1 MSNFSRPK
9 IGISKCL
16 EFEMCRY
23 DGSRINNNFV
33 RNMKKFVDFI
43 PVCPEVGIGLG
54 TPRKPIRLV
63 KINGKKSLYQPS
75 SEKNL
80 TDDMHSFTQKFVASV
95 DVLDGFIFKRDS
107 PTCGI
112 TNVRLYHKLG
122 TDSGYQKTTGMFSE
136 GVSKEFSNIVKED
149 EKRLDNISI
158 REHFLT
164 RLFVLADLRES
175 LENQSI
181 EKLFEFFSK
190 NMLLLLCHDE
200 KLTTKLGLLFRSED
214 NFEIISKNFQNIVYN
229 ILSSPI
235 KKIPMIST
243 FDYMF
248 KHVQSKLSKSEQSH
262 YYSLIDEFENN
273 LISHSE
279 ISTLL
284 YSWAL
289 RYDLKIIL
297 EQSLFNPF
305 PKNLLLDLIESKKE
319 YSVLT

>member
-1 MSNFSRPK
+1 MGDFSRPI

-33 RNMKKFVDFI
+33 RNMKKYVDFVQ
-43 PVCPEVGIGLG
+43 VCPEVGIGLG

-63 KINGKKSLYQPS
+63 KIDGIKNLYQPS

-80 TDDMHSFTQKFVASV
+80 TEEMHNFTKKFVTSV

-112 TNVRLYHKLG
+112 SNVRLYHKLG
-122 TDSGYQKTTGMFSE
+122 TDSGYQKTSGMFSE
-136 GVSKEFSNIVKED
+136 GVSEEFPNMVKED
-149 EKRLDNISI
+149 EKRLENITI

-164 RLFVLADLRES
+164 RIFVLANLRES
-175 LENQSI
+175 LELQSI
-181 EKLFEFFSK
+181 EKLFEFYSK
-190 NMLLLLCHDE
+190 NMLLFLCHDE
-200 KLTTKLGLLFRSED
+200 KLTAELGLIFRAED
-214 NFEIISKNFQNIVYN
+214 DFKIISKKFENLVYE
-229 ILSSPI
+229 ILSFPI
-235 KKIPMIST
+235 KKSPMIDT

-248 KHVQSKLSKSEQSH
+248 HYVESRLSKSEKSH
-262 YYSLIDEFENN
+262 YCSLINDFEND

-289 RYDLKIIL
+289 RYDVKI
-297 EQSLFNPF
+297 
-305 PKNLLLDLIESKKE
+305 
-319 YSVLT
+319 T

>member
-1 MSNFSRPK
+1 MGDFSRPI

-33 RNMKKFVDFI
+33 RNMKKYVDFVQ
-43 PVCPEVGIGLG
+43 VCPEVGIGLG

-63 KINGKKSLYQPS
+63 KIDGIKNLYQPS

-80 TDDMHSFTQKFVASV
+80 TEEMHNFTKKFVTSV

-112 TNVRLYHKLG
+112 SNVRLYHKLG
-122 TDSGYQKTTGMFSE
+122 TDSGYQKTSGMFSE
-136 GVSKEFSNIVKED
+136 GVSEEFPNMVKED
-149 EKRLDNISI
+149 EKRLENITI

-164 RLFVLADLRES
+164 RIFVLANLRES
-175 LENQSI
+175 LELQSI
-181 EKLFEFFSK
+181 EKLFEFYSK
-190 NMLLLLCHDE
+190 NMLLFLCHDE
-200 KLTTKLGLLFRSED
+200 KLTAELGLIFRAED
-214 NFEIISKNFQNIVYN
+214 DFKIISKKFENLVYE
-229 ILSSPI
+229 ILTFPI
-235 KKIPMIST
+235 KKSPMIDT

-248 KHVQSKLSKSEQSH
+248 HYVESRLSKSEKSH
-262 YYSLIDEFENN
+262 YCSLINDFEND
-273 LISHSE
+273 LISQSE

-289 RYDLKIIL
+289 RYDVKIIL
-297 EQSLFNPF
+297 EQSLFDPF
-305 PKNLLLDLIESKKE
+305 PKKLLLDLVESKKE
-319 YSVLT
+319 YSVL

>member
-1 MSNFSRPK
+1 MVNYSRPI

-33 RNMKKFVDFI
+33 RNMKKFVDFV

-63 KINGKKSLYQPS
+63 KIDGKKNLYQPS

-80 TDDMHSFTQKFVASV
+80 TEDMHDFTQKFVTSV
-95 DVLDGFIFKRDS
+95 DNLDGFIFKRDS

-112 TNVRLYHKLG
+112 TDVRLYHKLG
-122 TDSGYQKTTGMFSE
+122 QSGYQKTSGMFSE
-136 GVSKEFSNIVKED
+136 GVSAEFPNMVKED
-149 EKRLDNISI
+149 EKRLGNISI

-164 RLFVLADLRES
+164 RIFVLANLRES
-175 LENQSI
+175 LKEQSI
-181 EKLFEFFSK
+181 EKLFEFYSK
-190 NMLLLLCHDE
+190 NMLLFLCHDE
-200 KLTTKLGLLFRSED
+200 KLTADLGLIFRTED
-214 NFEIISKNFQNIVYN
+214 DFEIISKKFEKIAYE
-229 ILSSPI
+229 ILSSPV
-235 KKIPMIST
+235 KKIPMVDT

-248 KHVQSKLSKSEQSH
+248 DHVKSKLSESEQSH
-262 YYSLIDEFENN
+262 YHSLIDEFENE
-273 LISHSE
+273 LTSHSE

-297 EQSLFNPF
+297 DQSLFNPF
-305 PKNLLLDLIESKKE
+305 PKNLLLDLVESKKE
-319 YSVLT
+319 FSVL

>member
-1 MSNFSRPK
+1 MGDFSRPI

-33 RNMKKFVDFI
+33 RNMKKYVDFVQ
-43 PVCPEVGIGLG
+43 VCPEVGIGLG

-63 KINGKKSLYQPS
+63 KIDGIKNLYQPS

-80 TDDMHSFTQKFVASV
+80 TEEMHNFTKKFVTSV

-112 TNVRLYHKLG
+112 SNVRLYHKLG
-122 TDSGYQKTTGMFSE
+122 TDSGYQKTSGMFSE
-136 GVSKEFSNIVKED
+136 GVSEEFPNMVKED
-149 EKRLDNISI
+149 EKRLENITI

-164 RLFVLADLRES
+164 RIFVLANLRES
-175 LENQSI
+175 LELQSV
-181 EKLFEFFSK
+181 EKLFEFYSK
-190 NMLLLLCHDE
+190 NMLLFLCHDE
-200 KLTTKLGLLFRSED
+200 KLTAELGLIFRAED
-214 NFEIISKNFQNIVYN
+214 DFKIISKKFENLVYE
-229 ILSSPI
+229 ILSFPI
-235 KKIPMIST
+235 KKSPMIDT

-248 KHVQSKLSKSEQSH
+248 HYVESRLSKSEKSH
-262 YYSLIDEFENN
+262 YCSLINDFEND

-289 RYDLKIIL
+289 RYDVKIIL
-297 EQSLFNPF
+297 EQSLFDPF
-305 PKNLLLDLIESKKE
+305 PKKLLLDLVESKKE
-319 YSVLT
+319 YSVL

>member
-1 MSNFSRPK
+1 MDDFSRPI

-33 RNMKKFVDFI
+33 RNMKQYVDFVQ
-43 PVCPEVGIGLG
+43 VCPEVGIGLG

-63 KINGKKSLYQPS
+63 KIDGIKNLYQPS

-80 TDDMHSFTQKFVASV
+80 TEEMHNFTKKFVTSV

-112 TNVRLYHKLG
+112 SNVRLYHKLG
-122 TDSGYQKTTGMFSE
+122 TDSGYQKTSGMFSE
-136 GVSKEFSNIVKED
+136 GVSEEFPNMVKED
-149 EKRLDNISI
+149 EKRLENITI

-164 RLFVLADLRES
+164 RIFVLANLRES
-175 LENQSI
+175 LELQSI
-181 EKLFEFFSK
+181 EKLFEFYSK
-190 NMLLLLCHDE
+190 NMLLFLCHDE
-200 KLTTKLGLLFRSED
+200 KLTAELGLIFRAED
-214 NFEIISKNFQNIVYN
+214 DFKIISKKFENLVYE
-229 ILSSPI
+229 ILSFPI
-235 KKIPMIST
+235 KKSPMIDT

-248 KHVQSKLSKSEQSH
+248 HYVESRLSKSEKSH
-262 YYSLIDEFENN
+262 YCSLINDFEND

-289 RYDLKIIL
+289 RYDVKIIL
-297 EQSLFNPF
+297 EQSLFDPF
-305 PKNLLLDLIESKKE
+305 PKKLLLDLVESKKE
-319 YSVLT
+319 YSVL

>member
-1 MSNFSRPK
+1 MGDFSRPI

-33 RNMKKFVDFI
+33 RNMKKYVNFVQ
-43 PVCPEVGIGLG
+43 VCPEVGIGLG

-63 KINGKKSLYQPS
+63 KIDGIKNLYQPS

-80 TDDMHSFTQKFVASV
+80 TEEMHNFTKKFVTSV

-112 TNVRLYHKLG
+112 SNVRLYHKLG
-122 TDSGYQKTTGMFSE
+122 TDSGYQKTSGMFSE
-136 GVSKEFSNIVKED
+136 GVSEEFPNMVKED
-149 EKRLDNISI
+149 EKRLENITI

-164 RLFVLADLRES
+164 RIFVLANLRES
-175 LENQSI
+175 LELQSI
-181 EKLFEFFSK
+181 EKLFEFYSK
-190 NMLLLLCHDE
+190 NMLLFLCHDE
-200 KLTTKLGLLFRSED
+200 KLTAELGLIFRAED
-214 NFEIISKNFQNIVYN
+214 DFKIISKKFENLVYE
-229 ILSSPI
+229 ILSFPI
-235 KKIPMIST
+235 KKSPMIDT

-248 KHVQSKLSKSEQSH
+248 HYVESRLSKSEKSH
-262 YYSLIDEFENN
+262 YCSLINDFEND

-289 RYDLKIIL
+289 RYDVKIIL
-297 EQSLFNPF
+297 EQSLFDPF
-305 PKNLLLDLIESKKE
+305 PKKLLLDLVESKKE
-319 YSVLT
+319 YSVL

>member
-1 MSNFSRPK
+1 MSDFSRPI

-33 RNMKKFVDFI
+33 RNMKKYVDFVQ
-43 PVCPEVGIGLG
+43 VCPEVGIGLG

-63 KINGKKSLYQPS
+63 KIDGIKNLYQPS

-80 TDDMHSFTQKFVASV
+80 TEEMHSFTKKFVSSV
-95 DVLDGFIFKRDS
+95 DILDGFIFKRDS

-112 TNVRLYHKLG
+112 SNVRLYHKLG
-122 TDSGYQKTTGMFSE
+122 TDSGYQKTSGMFSE
-136 GVSKEFSNIVKED
+136 GVSAEFPNMVKED
-149 EKRLDNISI
+149 EKRLENITI

-164 RLFVLADLRES
+164 RIFVLANLRES
-175 LENQSI
+175 LESQSI
-181 EKLFEFFSK
+181 AKLFEFYSK
-190 NMLLLLCHDE
+190 NMLLFLCHDE
-200 KLTTKLGLLFRSED
+200 KLTAELGLIFRTED
-214 NFEIISKNFQNIVYN
+214 DFEIISKKFEIVAYE
-229 ILSSPI
+229 ILSSPV
-235 KKIPMIST
+235 KKTPMVDT

-248 KHVQSKLSKSEQSH
+248 DHVKSKLSESEQSH
-262 YYSLIDEFENN
+262 YHSLIDEFENE
-273 LISHSE
+273 LASHSE

-297 EQSLFNPF
+297 DQSLFNPF
-305 PKNLLLDLIESKKE
+305 PKNLLLDLVESKKE
-319 YSVLT
+319 FSVL